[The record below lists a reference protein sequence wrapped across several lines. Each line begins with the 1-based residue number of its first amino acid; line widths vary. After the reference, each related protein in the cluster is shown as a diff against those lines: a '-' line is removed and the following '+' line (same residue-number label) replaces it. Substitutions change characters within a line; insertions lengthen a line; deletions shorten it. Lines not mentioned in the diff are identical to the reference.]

1 MNDNLFQA
9 QYDLTKKSRIRKFYE
24 ERKYLIFILI
34 AIILAIIISI
44 SFYAENKKNKI
55 ILLSDSYVE
64 AKIYLQGGKRDKA
77 KNKLQEIIFAKDST
91 YSSLALFLM
100 IKENLLENDQEKMEL
115 FNHIL
120 ENNKFDKEVKNLI
133 ILKKVLSK
141 ENFINESELLEGLN
155 PLLSSE
161 SLWKPHALLFIG
173 DYFFFNKEYLKAKDC
188 YTQILNIKNLH
199 KDLYEQAKSQIAL
212 INND

>member
-9 QYDLTKKSRIRKFYE
+9 QYDLTKKSKIRKFYE

-44 SFYAENKKNKI
+44 SFYEENKKNKI

-173 DYFFFNKEYLKAKDC
+173 DYFFFNKEYLKAKDF

>member
-173 DYFFFNKEYLKAKDC
+173 DYFFFNKEYLKAKDF
-188 YTQILNIKNLH
+188 YTQILNIKKLH

>member
-173 DYFFFNKEYLKAKDC
+173 DYFFLW
-188 YTQILNIKNLH
+188 
-199 KDLYEQAKSQIAL
+199 S
-212 INND
+212 

>member
-161 SLWKPHALLFIG
+161 SLWKPHALILLG
-173 DYFFFNKEYLKAKDC
+173 EYFLDKNQNQKAKEFFN
-188 YTQILNIKNLH
+188 QILNIENTN
-199 KDLYEQAKSQIAL
+199 EQLKIEAKKRL
-212 INND
+212 INIGE

>member
-9 QYDLTKKSRIRKFYE
+9 QYDLTKKTRIRKFYE

-120 ENNKFDKEVKNLI
+120 ENNKFDKEFRNLLI
-133 ILKKVLSK
+133 YKKALFSS
-141 ENFINESELLEGLN
+141 NFSLETELLETTKTLIN
-155 PLLSSE
+155 MD
-161 SLWKPHALLFIG
+161 SLWKPHALLLLG
-173 DYFFFNKEYLKAKDC
+173 DFFMSKGESIKAIEFYQKVL
-188 YTQILNIKNLH
+188 QINNLH
-199 KDLYEQAKSQIAL
+199 RDLYARAKSQLDFIA
-212 INND
+212 NE

>member
-1 MNDNLFQA
+1 MLNF
-9 QYDLTKKSRIRKFYE
+9 
-24 ERKYLIFILI
+24 LINGFILI

-173 DYFFFNKEYLKAKDC
+173 DYFFFNKEYLKAKDF

>member
-1 MNDNLFQA
+1 MTEKLFHY

-173 DYFFFNKEYLKAKDC
+173 DYFFFNKEYLKAKDF

>member
-44 SFYAENKKNKI
+44 SFYAENKKYKI

-173 DYFFFNKEYLKAKDC
+173 DYFFFNKEYLKAKDF

>member
-44 SFYAENKKNKI
+44 SFYVENKKNKI

-173 DYFFFNKEYLKAKDC
+173 DYFFFNKEYLKAKDF

>member
-1 MNDNLFQA
+1 
-9 QYDLTKKSRIRKFYE
+9 
-24 ERKYLIFILI
+24 
-34 AIILAIIISI
+34 
-44 SFYAENKKNKI
+44 
-55 ILLSDSYVE
+55 
-64 AKIYLQGGKRDKA
+64 
-77 KNKLQEIIFAKDST
+77 
-91 YSSLALFLM
+91 M

-173 DYFFFNKEYLKAKDC
+173 DYFFFNKEYLKAKDF

>member
-173 DYFFFNKEYLKAKDC
+173 DYFFFNKEYLKAKDF
-188 YTQILNIKNLH
+188 YTQILSIKNLH

>member
-120 ENNKFDKEVKNLI
+120 ENNKFDKEFKNLLI
-133 ILKKVLSK
+133 YKKALFSS
-141 ENFINESELLEGLN
+141 NFSLESELLETTK
-155 PLLSSE
+155 LLINSD
-161 SLWKPHALLFIG
+161 SLWKPHALLLIG
-173 DYFFFNKEYLKAKDC
+173 DFFMSKGENIKAIEF
-188 YTQILNIKNLH
+188 YQQILSINNLH
-199 KDLYEQAKSQIAL
+199 RDLYTRAKSQLDFIA
-212 INND
+212 NE

>member
-173 DYFFFNKEYLKAKDC
+173 DYFFFNKEYLKAKDF

>member
-24 ERKYLIFILI
+24 KRKYLIFILI

-44 SFYAENKKNKI
+44 SFYVENKKNKI

-173 DYFFFNKEYLKAKDC
+173 DYFFFNKEYLKAKDF